1 MLETR
6 VSDHVIVITDLL
18 SQLHWSRLVRVV
30 TMTMNVDTQ
39 LTEVDHHEHCL
50 VKYIRVTE

>member
-1 MLETR
+1 M
-6 VSDHVIVITDLL
+6 SDHVIVITDLL

-50 VKYIRVTE
+50 VEYIRVTE